1 MGWSLYM
8 LPLAMCSDGRGFRL
22 FSDDDVVG
30 VSVKIKDRDMDV
42 IQIWNENASRS
53 SDAKV
58 M

>member
-1 MGWSLYM
+1 MQF
-8 LPLAMCSDGRGFRL
+8 AF